1 MVALG
6 VRLLSSVRLDSA
18 WLKSARMSFKY
29 TIIFMSAWMKKWIEF
44 KVHDYKVHDWKVH
57 DWKVHEWESKVGKC
71 AITKCMIGK
80 CTITKCMIGKHKDG
94 KCMIGKC
101 TIVAKVH
108 DCLFTIKVWFWPWLH
123 FIHYCQI
130 QMPRRL
136 DRPHNYL
143 KTMAVC
149 HKYEWKTEIGCVNC
163 MKY

>member
-80 CTITKCMIGKHKDG
+80 CTIGKCMIGKCTITKCMIGKRKDG

-123 FIHYCQI
+123 FIHSIFTNTAAEKRCC
-130 QMPRRL
+130 
-136 DRPHNYL
+136 
-143 KTMAVC
+143 A
-149 HKYEWKTEIGCVNC
+149 GA
-163 MKY
+163 